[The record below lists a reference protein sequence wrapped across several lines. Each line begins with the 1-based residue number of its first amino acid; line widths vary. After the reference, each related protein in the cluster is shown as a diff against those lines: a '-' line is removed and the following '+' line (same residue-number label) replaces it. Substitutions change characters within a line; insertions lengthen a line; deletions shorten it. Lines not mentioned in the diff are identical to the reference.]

1 MKVTKKK
8 KISKD
13 RELQIIR
20 MNELALYD
28 KVSKKYFIL
37 KFRLKLSYMSSLK
50 GLTLVELFLK
60 QILRTY
66 NLLRKENI
74 SEEVETD
81 KEF

>member
-1 MKVTKKK
+1 MQFQRIMKVTKKK

-20 MNELALYD
+20 MNELALFE

-60 QILRTY
+60 
-66 NLLRKENI
+66 
-74 SEEVETD
+74 
-81 KEF
+81 

>member
-1 MKVTKKK
+1 MKFTKKK

-20 MNELALYD
+20 MNERALYE

-37 KFRLKLSYMSSLK
+37 KVRLKLSYMSCLK

-60 QILRTY
+60 
-66 NLLRKENI
+66 
-74 SEEVETD
+74 
-81 KEF
+81 

>member
-1 MKVTKKK
+1 MKFTKKK

-20 MNELALYD
+20 MNERALYE

-37 KFRLKLSYMSSLK
+37 KVRLKLSYMSSLK

-60 QILRTY
+60 
-66 NLLRKENI
+66 
-74 SEEVETD
+74 
-81 KEF
+81 